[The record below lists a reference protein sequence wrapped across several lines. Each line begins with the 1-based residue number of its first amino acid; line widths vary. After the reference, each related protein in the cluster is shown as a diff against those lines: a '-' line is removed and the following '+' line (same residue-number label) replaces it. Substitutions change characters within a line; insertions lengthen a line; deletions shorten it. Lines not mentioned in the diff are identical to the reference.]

1 MNLMSIWTLIASGLQ
16 FLKLSEKHR
25 KQSETPMIEDTQT
38 ESQTEIKVHKII
50 AGPFSTEDWPEWEES
65 DPPVYWIEALVEFDG
80 VMDELS
86 IAHPE
91 FDEIYKIVKHVN
103 SSTIEPYVIG
113 KPDE

>member
-1 MNLMSIWTLIASGLQ
+1 
-16 FLKLSEKHR
+16 
-25 KQSETPMIEDTQT
+25 
-38 ESQTEIKVHKII
+38 
-50 AGPFSTEDWPEWEES
+50 
-65 DPPVYWIEALVEFDG
+65 
-80 VMDELS
+80 MDELS